1 MAYLIFALR
10 LAIGGLLIAA
20 GLFKAHDGPMVTAS
34 YVAGYRILPPALVAP
49 IGIALPYVEIVLG
62 GYFVLGLF
70 TRFAAWFATAQFAVF
85 GVAIASLVIRKI
97 SADCGCFGSGVRT
110 PPSWGHVAADLA
122 LAGVTA
128 LIALRSPGAF
138 AIDRA
143 LQMSDADD
151 ARSLSVP

>member
-1 MAYLIFALR
+1 MAYLVFALR

-20 GLFKAHDGPMVTAS
+20 GVLKAHDGPMVTAS
-34 YVAGYRILPPALVAP
+34 YVAGYRILPPVLVAP
-49 IGIALPYVEIVLG
+49 IGIGLPYVEILLG

-70 TRFAAWFATAQFAVF
+70 TRFAAWFAAAQFAVF
-85 GVAIASLVIRKI
+85 GIAIASLVIRKI

-128 LIALRSPGAF
+128 FIALRAPGAF
-138 AIDRA
+138 AIDRT
-143 LQMSDADD
+143 LQMSDAEE
-151 ARSLSVP
+151 ARSVALP